1 MKRKEPEFMQEL
13 HRIRA
18 KLSKEW
24 QKMSNREF
32 VKHMHKVGEDFKQP
46 LSSRKTVHDA
56 HLR

>member
-24 QKMSNREF
+24 QKMSDKEF
-32 VKHMHKVGEDFKQP
+32 ANHMHKVSKDFKQS
-46 LSSRKTVHDA
+46 LLARKILPA
-56 HLR
+56 HR

>member
-24 QKMSNREF
+24 QKMSNKEF
-32 VKHMHKVGEDFKQP
+32 LKHMHKVGGDFKES
-46 LSSRKTVHDA
+46 LYSDKTVSVP
-56 HLR
+56 R

>member
-24 QKMSNREF
+24 AKMSDKEF
-32 VKHMHKVGEDFKQP
+32 LRHMHKVGRDFRQS
-46 LSSRKTVHDA
+46 LRSRKSASVSS
-56 HLR
+56 